1 MLSFRVAYANSE
13 KSGEFPMTPYH
24 RDNCMITGK
33 NTEKLKDIKN
43 GANIVYPTTLF
54 D

>member
-1 MLSFRVAYANSE
+1 
-13 KSGEFPMTPYH
+13 MTSYD

-33 NTEKLKDIKN
+33 NTRKLKDIKN
-43 GANIVYPTTLF
+43 GANVFHPIPVI